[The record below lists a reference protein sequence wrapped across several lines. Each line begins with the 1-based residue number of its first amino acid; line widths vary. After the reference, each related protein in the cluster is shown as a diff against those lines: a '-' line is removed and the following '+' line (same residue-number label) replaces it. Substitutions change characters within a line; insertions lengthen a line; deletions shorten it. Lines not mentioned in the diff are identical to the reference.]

1 MGSGDDLPSRAVSSQ
16 VLSACGGLTSVFGM
30 GTGGTLQLLSPEI
43 VYRFQGDAPG
53 PRISAFASFGF
64 RLRCRPLLLLL
75 PPLLSAS
82 AFTASAFPR
91 SVPSRSAF
99 ASRLRTL
106 KTAQEKLT
114 SIPRNVLPSFR
125 YTLLPLRFASG
136 LFSRLQIKPSTD

>member
-1 MGSGDDLPSRAVSSQ
+1 MGSGDDLPFRAVSSQ

-53 PRISAFASFGF
+53 PRLPASASFSF
-64 RLRCRPLLLLL
+64 RLRCRLQP
-75 PPLLSAS
+75 
-82 AFTASAFPR
+82 FTASAFPR

-114 SIPRNVLPSFR
+114 SIPRNVLPSVLSA
-125 YTLLPLRFASG
+125 LLPRSRSRLRVSAPLHLRTF
-136 LFSRLQIKPSTD
+136 LRLQIKPSTD